1 MFLINNQFVVQ
12 CKKKMEL
19 NSDQWKWQDGWTE
32 RQTDNPKKNLRFLGH
47 YKEVCDIFQTY
58 LWYLT
63 EGNDDLIS

>member
-12 CKKKMEL
+12 CIKKMEL

-58 LWYLT
+58 
-63 EGNDDLIS
+63 